1 MTYPDGWSVDMAGVL
16 SDGAQQILI
25 EGTAGGT
32 SGWSE
37 AFAYEILHRC
47 EGASFVKSE
56 TQIDYTTSGSI
67 TDILVEI
74 GGERIGVSVT
84 RAVDVTGMCMR
95 SDTYTATRAT
105 DLLTTKLTGI
115 NESSMNVA
123 PADAWTKQIL
133 FIHAD
138 TTTAATVLMDAWGT
152 LDASLRADTIVYV
165 SVSEGMDSF
174 LYFQDRCP

>member
-1 MTYPDGWSVDMAGVL
+1 M
-16 SDGAQQILI
+16 
-25 EGTAGGT
+25 
-32 SGWSE
+32 
-37 AFAYEILHRC
+37 
-47 EGASFVKSE
+47 
-56 TQIDYTTSGSI
+56 
-67 TDILVEI
+67 
-74 GGERIGVSVT
+74 
-84 RAVDVTGMCMR
+84 
-95 SDTYTATRAT
+95 
-105 DLLTTKLTGI
+105 TKLTGI

-152 LDASLRADTIVYV
+152 LDDSLRADTIVYV